1 MAQKPWIAILVLAAV
16 AGTVPAARAGGTG
29 TFSGTVEVNTVDVDV
44 MVTRGGRPV
53 TGLTRD
59 DFLVFE
65 DGEPREI
72 TNFAR
77 IEDGIVHLAGG
88 AAPEATVP
96 DARDVRFRRHVALVF
111 DLNFIEK
118 PNVYRAVKTLRKFI
132 GDRSNDDVDWSVAV
146 VGSSARI
153 LLPFTSDR
161 EAVGKALD
169 AVTSLPTYRAL
180 HQIDQ
185 SLFTDPL
192 RLAVTSNELP
202 SNSLLE
208 SPGSDPQG
216 LANFATREQAFRSL
230 QPYMILARGL
240 TDIFRAY
247 ATVEG
252 KKACLLVTGKM
263 VLNPAPGRV
272 ATGTIDSYPP
282 RPQHG
287 MDPITASVLDR
298 VNEIWDTVIRIA
310 NASGFRIYATDAMG
324 LDDPMLYHDAASRW
338 AGTARPSDSAADWES
353 LPRML
358 ADGTGGRYLV
368 TNTIRPILETVDRE
382 MRTSYSLA
390 FQPPHGHDG
399 KYHTITVRLAHG
411 GGTVRS
417 RRGYYDFPPEA
428 VLADQLRTPATFPK
442 TGGDLPLVVKVDASR
457 RGKELEVAA
466 TAVTGIGHL
475 ALVPVPS
482 GFAGDVDVWLAIYG
496 ADGEVRSVERKEQRF
511 EIPRD
516 ALEQAMKQP
525 FRYTMRFT
533 LPPGEYTVAMA
544 IADRNGGGT
553 GLAHAAIHE

>member
-1 MAQKPWIAILVLAAV
+1 MRANARIAILAAAAMAATALAA
-16 AGTVPAARAGGTG
+16 GAADTG
-29 TFSGTVEVNTVDVDV
+29 TFSGTVEVNTVNVDV
-44 MVTRGGRPV
+44 MVTRKGKPV

-59 DFLVFE
+59 DFILFE
-65 DGEPREI
+65 DGEVREI

-77 IEDGIVHLAGG
+77 IENG
-88 AAPEATVP
+88 AVYSGDAAEPVS
-96 DARDVRFRRHVALVF
+96 DARDVRFRRHVAIVF

-132 GDRSNDDVDWSVAV
+132 AARSGDDVDWSVAV
-146 VGSSARI
+146 VGSAAKI
-153 LLPFTSDR
+153 LLPFTSDLSAVD
-161 EAVGKALD
+161 EALSS
-169 AVTSLPTYRAL
+169 VTSMPTYRAL

-202 SNSLLE
+202 ANYLLE

-263 VLNPAPGRV
+263 VLNPAPGRI
-272 ATGTIDSYPP
+272 ATATVESYPP

-287 MDPITASVLDR
+287 MDPISASVLDR
-298 VNEIWDTVIRIA
+298 VNEIWETVIRIA
-310 NASGFRIYATDAMG
+310 NAAGFRIYATNAMG
-324 LDDPMLYHDAASRW
+324 LDDAMLYHDAASKW
-338 AGTARPSDSAADWES
+338 AGTGRPSDSIADWET

-368 TNTIRPILETVDRE
+368 TNTIRPVLEAVDTE
-382 MRTSYSLA
+382 MKTSYSLA

-399 KYHTITVRLAHG
+399 RYHTIRVKLAHG
-411 GGTVRS
+411 GGTIRS

-428 VLADQLRTPATFPK
+428 VLADQLLTPASFPK
-442 TGGDLPLVVKVDASR
+442 TGGDLPLVVTVDTKRQGDHLDVS
-457 RGKELEVAA
+457 A
-466 TAVTGIGHL
+466 TAITGIGHL
-475 ALVPVPS
+475 TLVPVAS
-482 GFAGDVDVWLAIYG
+482 GFAGDVDIWLAIYG
-496 ADGEVRSVERKEQRF
+496 PDGEVRSVERKSQHF
-511 EIPRD
+511 EVPREALD
-516 ALEQAMKQP
+516 AAMKQP

-533 LPPGEYTVAMA
+533 LPPGAYTVAMA
-544 IADRNGGGT
+544 IADTHGGST
-553 GLAHAAIHE
+553 GLAHAAIEE